1 MAEAV
6 GSYSIVSLTSKKF
19 PSEFENVFVPRSQSP
34 QQNIAAEKVLV
45 TGADRRQR
53 TDCGRDK
60 YPGIGL
66 LRMEFNE
73 TYFTG
78 TATIIAK
85 GSCVLT
91 CAHNVVEYDVTTKE
105 FVYATHAWFELRK
118 NEVGSGS
125 VLNKRYKVTKIAVY
139 PLYFEDPTSGSGF
152 DLALCWIHVPK
163 DDHTVK
169 ELYSKY
175 EMPIPLATAYAATSA
190 AVVGFPGE
198 HSGEKWGMESKVPKE
213 NIKDWI
219 FGFDEKINEKEI
231 FVYKFIDTSPGQSGS
246 PVMGMKPSD
255 VLGVHT
261 GGSAS
266 LKKNWATAITSAKL
280 QWIADSLGSPWSVSN
295 DYKTLYLC
303 D

>member
-105 FVYATHAWFELRK
+105 FVNATQAWFELRK

-139 PLYFEDPTSGSGF
+139 PLYLRTQRQDQGST
-152 DLALCWIHVPK
+152 LP
-163 DDHTVK
+163 
-169 ELYSKY
+169 S
-175 EMPIPLATAYAATSA
+175 
-190 AVVGFPGE
+190 VGF
-198 HSGEKWGMESKVPKE
+198 MCPKM
-213 NIKDWI
+213 II
-219 FGFDEKINEKEI
+219 
-231 FVYKFIDTSPGQSGS
+231 
-246 PVMGMKPSD
+246 
-255 VLGVHT
+255 L
-261 GGSAS
+261 
-266 LKKNWATAITSAKL
+266 
-280 QWIADSLGSPWSVSN
+280 
-295 DYKTLYLC
+295 
-303 D
+303 